1 MTPEVRDGAQC
12 HQLPG
17 QCEYDTDGHHHLG
30 RLSRGLCLARHPD
43 VSLPL
48 AALIVVGAGALA
60 GLAFV
65 LLDRAAA
72 KPFVPESARGGP
84 TLIVSGALFAVVLA
98 FVTLAAFQTFNSAK
112 AGAQTEAAAL
122 LDMARTAAVFPPSQR
137 DRLRADLTC
146 YGRAVVDQEWP
157 AMRNGHASPLV
168 DHWIGA
174 YRAEF
179 ERLELRSPREQLSF
193 QDLLNL
199 ANVRTAGRQQRL
211 SQDTPSVP
219 TPLWLAIVLGGCIV
233 VALQLSLAGSGVRVH
248 ALLVAGLATLIAA
261 GLLIIYVLDHP
272 YQTHTGGIHPGA
284 MRRALVMMGNLEPS
298 LRLSCS
304 ESGQPG

>member
-1 MTPEVRDGAQC
+1 M
-12 HQLPG
+12 
-17 QCEYDTDGHHHLG
+17 
-30 RLSRGLCLARHPD
+30 
-43 VSLPL
+43 SLPL
-48 AALIVVGAGALA
+48 AALIVLGAGALA

-112 AGAQTEAAAL
+112 AGAQTEAAAV
-122 LDMARTAAVFPPSQR
+122 LDMARTAAVCPPSQR
-137 DRLRADLTC
+137 DQLRADLTC

-168 DHWIGA
+168 DHWIGT

-179 ERLELRSPREQLSF
+179 ERLELRSAREQLSF

-211 SQDTPSVP
+211 SQATPSVP
-219 TPLWLAIVLGGCIV
+219 TPLWLALVFGGFIV
-233 VALQLSLAGSGVRVH
+233 VALQLSLAGSRVRVH
-248 ALLVAGLATLIAA
+248 ALLVGGLASLIAA

-272 YQTHTGGIHPGA
+272 YQTHTGGIHPSA
-284 MRRALVMMGNLEPS
+284 MSRTLVMMGHLEPS
-298 LRLSCS
+298 VRPGCS
-304 ESGQPG
+304 ESGRPG